1 ARRLRSRGFASG
13 SVCAETIEMS
23 LGRRILDLWAVRLV
37 IVVVALLLA
46 VLLRD
51 ILTGILAGA
60 LQLGSAEPEL
70 WLGRPRSPTT
80 MTAAGAIYALAA
92 FALTVA
98 LGYGAFAWC
107 VRRLER
113 RAPTEIALA
122 GAPRAVGLGTLV
134 GIGIVLVAV
143 VVIGLA
149 GGLSIAPSG
158 EPLFAVAA
166 LASAATAACMEEL
179 LVRGVVLRTLE
190 HWVGTWLA
198 LAVTAALFG
207 ALHLT
212 NPGATWISALTI
224 ALTGGLILGLAYVA
238 TRRLWL
244 AVGLH
249 FGVNAAQGALLGLP
263 VSGGGTRGLFVTN
276 VTGSDVL
283 TGGRFGVESSLTVLV
298 VGLGVSFL
306 LARRVQRSG
315 HVLPPLWARP

>member
-1 ARRLRSRGFASG
+1 
-13 SVCAETIEMS
+13 MS

-80 MTAAGAIYALAA
+80 MTAASAIYALAA

-149 GGLSIAPSG
+149 DGLSIAPSG

-283 TGGRFGVESSLTVLV
+283 TGGPFGVESSLTVLV

-315 HVLPPLWARP
+315 QVLPPLWARPRQPSEEMLERSSS

>member
-1 ARRLRSRGFASG
+1 
-13 SVCAETIEMS
+13 MS

-315 HVLPPLWARP
+315 HVLPPLWARPRQPSEEMLERSSS

>member
-1 ARRLRSRGFASG
+1 
-13 SVCAETIEMS
+13 MS

-166 LASAATAACMEEL
+166 LATAATAACMEEL

-198 LAVTAALFG
+198 LAVTAAVFG

-315 HVLPPLWARP
+315 HVLPPLWARPRQPSEEMLERSSS

>member
-1 ARRLRSRGFASG
+1 
-13 SVCAETIEMS
+13 MS

-263 VSGGGTRGLFVTN
+263 VSGGGTRGLFVTS

-283 TGGRFGVESSLTVLV
+283 TGGPFGVESSLTVLV

-315 HVLPPLWARP
+315 QVLPPLWARPREPSEEMLEHSSS

>member
-1 ARRLRSRGFASG
+1 
-13 SVCAETIEMS
+13 MS

-283 TGGRFGVESSLTVLV
+283 TGGPFGVESSLTVLV

-315 HVLPPLWARP
+315 QVLPPLWARPREPTGEMLERSSP

>member
-1 ARRLRSRGFASG
+1 
-13 SVCAETIEMS
+13 MS

-51 ILTGILAGA
+51 IPTGILAGA

-315 HVLPPLWARP
+315 HVLPPLWARPRQPSEEMLERSSS

>member
-1 ARRLRSRGFASG
+1 
-13 SVCAETIEMS
+13 MS

-143 VVIGLA
+143 VVICLA

-315 HVLPPLWARP
+315 HVLPPLWARPRQPSEEMLGRSSS

>member
-1 ARRLRSRGFASG
+1 
-13 SVCAETIEMS
+13 
-23 LGRRILDLWAVRLV
+23 
-37 IVVVALLLA
+37 
-46 VLLRD
+46 
-51 ILTGILAGA
+51 
-60 LQLGSAEPEL
+60 
-70 WLGRPRSPTT
+70 
-80 MTAAGAIYALAA
+80 
-92 FALTVA
+92 
-98 LGYGAFAWC
+98 
-107 VRRLER
+107 
-113 RAPTEIALA
+113 
-122 GAPRAVGLGTLV
+122 
-134 GIGIVLVAV
+134 
-143 VVIGLA
+143 
-149 GGLSIAPSG
+149 
-158 EPLFAVAA
+158 
-166 LASAATAACMEEL
+166 MEEL
-179 LVRGVVLRTLE
+179 VLRGVVLRTLE

-315 HVLPPLWARP
+315 HVLPPLWARPRQPSEEMLERSSS

>member
-1 ARRLRSRGFASG
+1 
-13 SVCAETIEMS
+13 MS

-315 HVLPPLWARP
+315 HVLPPLWARPRQPSEEMLGRSSS

>member
-1 ARRLRSRGFASG
+1 
-13 SVCAETIEMS
+13 MS

-134 GIGIVLVAV
+134 GIGIVLVAG

-166 LASAATAACMEEL
+166 LATAATAACMEEL

-315 HVLPPLWARP
+315 HVLPPLWARPRQPSEEMLGRSSS

>member
-1 ARRLRSRGFASG
+1 
-13 SVCAETIEMS
+13 MS

-190 HWVGTWLA
+190 HWVGTWRA
-198 LAVTAALFG
+198 LGVTAALFG

-263 VSGGGTRGLFVTN
+263 VSGGGTRGLFVTS

-315 HVLPPLWARP
+315 HVLPPLWARPRQPSEEMLGRSSS

>member
-1 ARRLRSRGFASG
+1 
-13 SVCAETIEMS
+13 MS

-198 LAVTAALFG
+198 LAVTAAVFG

-315 HVLPPLWARP
+315 HVLPPLWARPRQPSEEMLERSSS

>member
-1 ARRLRSRGFASG
+1 
-13 SVCAETIEMS
+13 MS

-263 VSGGGTRGLFVTN
+263 VSGGGTRGLFVTS

-315 HVLPPLWARP
+315 QVLPPLWARPRQPSEEMLERSSS

>member
-1 ARRLRSRGFASG
+1 
-13 SVCAETIEMS
+13 MS

-198 LAVTAALFG
+198 LAVTAAVFG

-315 HVLPPLWARP
+315 QVLPPLWARPRQPSEEMLGRSSS

>member
-1 ARRLRSRGFASG
+1 
-13 SVCAETIEMS
+13 MS

-60 LQLGSAEPEL
+60 LRLGSAEPEL

-80 MTAAGAIYALAA
+80 MTAAGAIYAPAA

-315 HVLPPLWARP
+315 HVLPPLWARPRQPSEEMLGRSSS

>member
-1 ARRLRSRGFASG
+1 
-13 SVCAETIEMS
+13 MS

-190 HWVGTWLA
+190 HWGGTWLA

-315 HVLPPLWARP
+315 QVLPPLWARPRQPSEEMLERSSS

>member
-1 ARRLRSRGFASG
+1 
-13 SVCAETIEMS
+13 MS

-198 LAVTAALFG
+198 LAVTAAVFG

-315 HVLPPLWARP
+315 HVLPPLWARPRQPSEEMLGRSSS

>member
-1 ARRLRSRGFASG
+1 
-13 SVCAETIEMS
+13 MS

-134 GIGIVLVAV
+134 GIGIVLVAG

-166 LASAATAACMEEL
+166 LATAATAACMEEL

-198 LAVTAALFG
+198 LAVTAAVFG

-263 VSGGGTRGLFVTN
+263 VSGGSTRGLFVTN

-315 HVLPPLWARP
+315 QVLPPLWARPRQPSEEMLERSSS

>member
-1 ARRLRSRGFASG
+1 
-13 SVCAETIEMS
+13 MS

-283 TGGRFGVESSLTVLV
+283 TGGPFGVESSLTVLV

-315 HVLPPLWARP
+315 HVLPPLWARPRQPSEEMLGRSSS

>member
-1 ARRLRSRGFASG
+1 
-13 SVCAETIEMS
+13 MS
-23 LGRRILDLWAVRLV
+23 LGPRILDLWAVRLV

-224 ALTGGLILGLAYVA
+224 ALTGGLILGLAC
-238 TRRLWL
+238 
-244 AVGLH
+244 
-249 FGVNAAQGALLGLP
+249 
-263 VSGGGTRGLFVTN
+263 
-276 VTGSDVL
+276 
-283 TGGRFGVESSLTVLV
+283 GRDE
-298 VGLGVSFL
+298 
-306 LARRVQRSG
+306 
-315 HVLPPLWARP
+315 

>member
-1 ARRLRSRGFASG
+1 
-13 SVCAETIEMS
+13 MS

-166 LASAATAACMEEL
+166 LATAATAACMEEL

-224 ALTGGLILGLAYVA
+224 ALTGGLILGLAHVA

-315 HVLPPLWARP
+315 HVLPPLWARPRQPSEEMLERSSS

>member
-1 ARRLRSRGFASG
+1 
-13 SVCAETIEMS
+13 MS

-283 TGGRFGVESSLTVLV
+283 TGGPFGVESSLTVLV

-315 HVLPPLWARP
+315 QVLPPLWARPRQPSEEMLERSSS

>member
-1 ARRLRSRGFASG
+1 
-13 SVCAETIEMS
+13 MS

-315 HVLPPLWARP
+315 QVLPPLWARPRQPSEEMLERSSS

>member
-1 ARRLRSRGFASG
+1 
-13 SVCAETIEMS
+13 MS

-51 ILTGILAGA
+51 ILTRILAGA

-315 HVLPPLWARP
+315 HVLPPLWARPRQPSEEMLGRSSS

>member
-1 ARRLRSRGFASG
+1 MSIA
-13 SVCAETIEMS
+13 S

-80 MTAAGAIYALAA
+80 MTVAGAVYALAA
-92 FALTVA
+92 FALTVV
-98 LGYGAFAWC
+98 LGYGAYAWC

-113 RAPTEIALA
+113 RPPTEIALA
-122 GAPRAVGLGTLV
+122 GAPRALGVGSLV
-134 GIGIVLVAV
+134 GIGIVLAAIA
-143 VVIGLA
+143 VIGIA
-149 GGLSIAPSG
+149 GGLTIVPSG
-158 EPLFAVAA
+158 EPLFAAAA

-179 LVRGVVLRTLE
+179 VLRGVVLRTLE

-224 ALTGGLILGLAYVA
+224 ALTGGLILGLAYVT

-249 FGVNAAQGALLGLP
+249 FGVNATQGALLGLP
-263 VSGGGTRGLFVTN
+263 VSGGGTRGLFATT

-283 TGGRFGVESSLTVLV
+283 TGGPFGVESSLTVLF
-298 VGLGVSFL
+298 VGLGVAFL

-315 HVLPPLWARP
+315 QVLPPLWARPREPTGEMLERSSP